1 MLSPILRTYFYF
13 LILGCFLACQPAPS
27 STTQVET
34 SSLIDPADQYQ
45 DLFEAVQMAG
55 LFPDSKT
62 FADCTPLMS
71 KQEILVQYAAQKN
84 QQNFDLNSFVDTHF
98 KTPHAYAS
106 GFEADKSKAVTEHIE
121 SLWPV
126 LTRKPDTQTVGTLI
140 PLPNPYVVPGGRFGE
155 VYYWDSY
162 FTMLGLQVSPTAQSM
177 IRPMIDNFA
186 FLIDTVGFIPNGNRT
201 YYLGRSQPPFF
212 SLMVRLLSE
221 VEGKEVLGEYYSAM
235 QKEYHFWME
244 GADSLNDSRTAYRRV
259 VRLSGGELLN
269 RHWDDVPRPRS
280 ESYREDV
287 ELQEES
293 RRAPED
299 LFPNL
304 RAGCE
309 SGWDFSSRWFRDGM
323 DRGTIRTAE
332 LIPVDLNSLLY
343 HLEITLAE
351 AAEVLGDAGAQAG
364 YQTAAK
370 ARKTALN
377 AYCWDTQQQMYSDF
391 DFVNGERTKIPTL
404 AMMYPLYFRLA
415 DEAQAKASAS
425 IITTD
430 FLQPGGVVT
439 TLSQTG
445 EQWDAP
451 NGWAP
456 LQWMTIQGLRNYG
469 YDDTADQIKQRWTDL
484 NIKVYRN
491 TGKLVEKYNV
501 MDLSLEAGGGEYV
514 LQDGF
519 GWTNG
524 VLLRLLSESSK

>member
-1 MLSPILRTYFYF
+1 MPSLIIRTFLLSLLFGGF
-13 LILGCFLACQPAPS
+13 FACQTAPPATPPIEP
-27 STTQVET
+27 Q
-34 SSLIDPADQYQ
+34 SLSDPADQYRE
-45 DLFEAVQMAG
+45 LFEAVQLAG

-62 FADCTPLMS
+62 FADCTPLLS
-71 KQEILVQYAAQKN
+71 EEEILAQFAAQKD
-84 QQNFDLNSFVDTHF
+84 QQEFDLQSFVNAHF
-98 KTPHAYAS
+98 KPPHAYAS
-106 GFEADKSKAVTEHIE
+106 GFEADKSRSVSEHIE
-121 SLWPV
+121 SLWPI
-126 LTRKPDTQTVGTLI
+126 LTRKPDTQTSGTLI

-221 VEGKEVLGEYYSAM
+221 VEGKQVLGEYYASM
-235 QKEYHFWME
+235 QNEYAFWMA
-244 GADSLNDSRTAYRRV
+244 GADSLSEGRPAFRRV
-259 VRLSGGELLN
+259 VLLSGGELLN
-269 RHWDDVPRPRS
+269 RHWDDFPRPRS

-287 ELQEES
+287 ELQQDT
-293 RRAPED
+293 RRTSED

-323 DRGTIRTAE
+323 NRGTIRTAE

-343 HLEITLAE
+343 HLELTLAE
-351 AAEVLGDAGAQAG
+351 AAEVSGDVAAHAG
-364 YQTAAK
+364 YQDAAQ

-377 AYCWDTQQQMYSDF
+377 AYCWDAQQQMFSDY
-391 DFVNGERTKIPTL
+391 DFVNADRTKIPTL
-404 AMMYPLYFRLA
+404 AMMYPLFFRMA
-415 DEAQAKASAS
+415 DEAQARATAS
-425 IITTD
+425 IIATD

-469 YDDTADQIKQRWTDL
+469 DDEIANQIKERWTKL

-501 MDLSLEAGGGEYV
+501 MDLSLDAGGGEYV

-524 VLLRLLSESSK
+524 VLLKLLSE